1 MMKFNDDTVNA
12 TADILTLVI
21 IITILLILT

>member
-1 MMKFNDDTVNA
+1 MMKFNDDIVNA